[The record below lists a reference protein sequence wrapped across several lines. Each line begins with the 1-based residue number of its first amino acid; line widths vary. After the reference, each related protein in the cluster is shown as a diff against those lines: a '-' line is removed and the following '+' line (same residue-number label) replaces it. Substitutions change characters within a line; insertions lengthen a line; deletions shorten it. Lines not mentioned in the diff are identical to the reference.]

1 MACLGTY
8 SFNYIRTL
16 TEVRRMLTREVDDLS
31 DTLQNVRDGGGDG
44 RNRGRVAHTFVGT
57 WAPPPPPH
65 GLRLGSCAPRPLPY
79 PLRAPRFGLPPPPT
93 HHPSLASP

>member
-44 RNRGRVAHTFVGT
+44 RNRGRVAHAPRWHLG
-57 WAPPPPPH
+57 APPP
-65 GLRLGSCAPRPLPY
+65 
-79 PLRAPRFGLPPPPT
+79 
-93 HHPSLASP
+93 LA